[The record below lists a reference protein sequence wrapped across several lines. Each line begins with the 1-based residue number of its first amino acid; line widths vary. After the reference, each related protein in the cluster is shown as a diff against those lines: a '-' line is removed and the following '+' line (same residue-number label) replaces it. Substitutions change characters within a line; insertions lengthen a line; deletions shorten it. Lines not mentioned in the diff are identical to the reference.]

1 MKYLADFLQI
11 VCSRTAM
18 AAGFKILVGGIQEWI
33 LRQITPV
40 WVPIP
45 IKPAQR
51 WSGVR
56 SPMEAPLPLKQ
67 RRSHPLKSQ
76 GFR

>member
-1 MKYLADFLQI
+1 MRYLADFLQI
-11 VCSRTAM
+11 VCSRTAI
-18 AAGFKILVGGIQEWI
+18 AAGFKVLVGEIQERI
-33 LRQITPV
+33 LRQSAPV
-40 WVPIP
+40 WAPIP
-45 IKPAQR
+45 IEPSQR
-51 WSGVR
+51 WSRVR

>member
-1 MKYLADFLQI
+1 MRYLADFLQI
-11 VCSRTAM
+11 VCSGTAM

-40 WVPIP
+40 WAPIP
-45 IKPAQR
+45 IEPSQR
-51 WSGVR
+51 WIRVR

-67 RRSHPLKSQ
+67 RRSIPLKSQ